1 MTKSALRTIYKDKR
15 SALSEKDR
23 MKLDDLILIQFQKLP
38 LPDDLGSLLSYWPI
52 QQHNE
57 VNTLP
62 ISDFV
67 QFRIPGLQ
75 LAYPRIDHATVSMQ
89 AVIVNDDTEYE
100 MNRHGIS
107 EPVGGTELEPQ
118 YVDMIFVPMLAYDKR
133 GYRVGYGKGFYDRY
147 LKLCRNDVIKVA
159 FSYFDP
165 EPLISD
171 VNEFDIPL
179 NFAITPESI
188 YEF

>member
-15 SALSEKDR
+15 QALSDKDR

-38 LPDDLGSLLSYWPI
+38 LPDLHVFMSYWPI
-52 QQHNE
+52 NTHNE

-62 ISDFV
+62 MADYLL
-67 QFRIPGLQ
+67 FRMPGVQ
-75 LAYPRIDHATVSMQ
+75 LAYPKTVYEELRME
-89 AVIVNDDTEYE
+89 AIAVNDETEYE
-100 MNRHGIS
+100 STPHGIV
-107 EPVGGTELEPQ
+107 EPLNGEVIAAEEL
-118 YVDMIFVPMLAYDKR
+118 DMIFVPMLAYDKN

-147 LKLCRNDVIKVA
+147 LQQCSSNIIKIG

-165 EPLISD
+165 EPVIND

-179 NFAITPESI
+179 NFAITPECI

>member
-15 SALSEKDR
+15 SALSATDR
-23 MKLDDLILIQFQKLP
+23 MKLDDLILIQFQKLQ
-38 LPDDLGSLLSYWPI
+38 LPDVLSLMSYWPM
-52 QQHNE
+52 QTHHE

-62 ISDFV
+62 MTDYV

-75 LAYPRIDHATVSMQ
+75 LAYPKIDYEQVSMVAI
-89 AVIVNDDTEYE
+89 AVDDDTEYE
-100 MNRHGIS
+100 TNAYGIA
-107 EPVGGTELEPQ
+107 EPLSNKVMPPGEL
-118 YVDMIFVPMLAYDKR
+118 DMIFVPMLAYDKQ

-147 LKLCRNDVIKVA
+147 LKSCRQDVITVG
-159 FSYFDP
+159 FSYFEA

-179 NFAITPESI
+179 NFAITPERI